1 MPEGPEIRQ
10 EADRIAQILEGQQI
24 NRATIT
30 PDHIKDYEATIQ
42 GQLVTRVCTRG
53 KAMLVEFGCDL
64 TLYSHNQLYG
74 RWMTRKNGKLPATQR
89 KLRIALYTPKGL
101 ACLYSASE
109 VEILSSNEV
118 ALHPFLAKL
127 GPDVFDEAT
136 TIPSISTRLLDKAFA
151 KRQLGHLLLDQSF
164 LAGVGNYLRS
174 EILFDAGLHPQSRP
188 KQLSETE
195 LATLAAS
202 TLRICERAYRTKGI
216 VNDPQKVSELRAQG
230 ATRSKLRFAVF
241 ARHHEPCYRCGHQIE
256 RIAVSSRR
264 LYLCPNCQSLPE
276 GTD

>member
-30 PDHIKDYEATIQ
+30 PDRIKDYEATIQ
-42 GQLVTRVCTRG
+42 GQLVTRVYTRG

-276 GTD
+276 GSN

>member
-30 PDHIKDYEATIQ
+30 PDHIKDYEATIP
-42 GQLVTRVCTRG
+42 GQLVTRVYTRG

-276 GTD
+276 GTN

>member
-42 GQLVTRVCTRG
+42 GQLVTRVYTRG

-276 GTD
+276 GTN